1 MAYSKQ
7 TWENLPNQTTPITA
21 ERLNHMEDGIYE
33 AYEHGGGGE
42 TLPVGSEIDFDGTS
56 ADIPTGWEETTD
68 PESYSTDEVKT
79 NKTWING
86 KPIYRKVVEF
96 GNFPSGGSK
105 TVATGI
111 TDLARIIS
119 LEYTW
124 YDSSDGAYFTD
135 ARVDSATVM
144 CKIQFKVNDNSLNV
158 EGLGG
163 TYWSSRTSQGVAII
177 EYTKTTD

>member
-79 NKTWING
+79 NKTWVNG
-86 KPIYRKVVEF
+86 KPIYRKVLVIPKSSIPGT
-96 GNFPSGGSK
+96 GNRDYAHGINNVDEWTEVTGKVYRSTG
-105 TVATGI
+105 VANPIPWSTTSTWATIFNDFTGTNI
-111 TDLARIIS
+111 GIS
-119 LEYTW
+119 LG
-124 YDSSDGAYFTD
+124 SDIYNN
-135 ARVDSATVM
+135 ATSM
-144 CKIQFKVNDNSLNV
+144 KIIL
-158 EGLGG
+158 
-163 TYWSSRTSQGVAII
+163 